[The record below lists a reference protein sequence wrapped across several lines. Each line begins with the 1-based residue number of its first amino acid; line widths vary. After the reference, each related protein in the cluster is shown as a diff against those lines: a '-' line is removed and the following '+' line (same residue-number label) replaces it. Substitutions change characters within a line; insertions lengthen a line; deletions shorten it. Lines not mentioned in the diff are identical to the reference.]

1 MKQQHSGFMRWTS
14 RVMIVLM
21 TWMAMPLTANAAMV
35 ETGVVVDQALAE
47 QGRAKIMAWV
57 NREDVRAQLEAR
69 GVTTEQA
76 QARVNALTDDEAL
89 QISGNLDRLPA
100 GGDILGTAV
109 FIFLVLL
116 VTDILGYTKIFPFTR
131 SVR

>member
-1 MKQQHSGFMRWTS
+1 MKQQYSGFMRWTS
-14 RVMIVLM
+14 RVMIVVMLGLG
-21 TWMAMPLTANAAMV
+21 MPLTASASMV
-35 ETGVVVDQALAE
+35 GTDQTVNHALAE
-47 QGRAKIMAWV
+47 QGRARIMALV
-57 NREDVRAQLEAR
+57 DRDDVRAQLEAR

-76 QARVNALTDDEAL
+76 KARVAALTDEEAL
-89 QISGNLDRLPA
+89 QVSGRLDQLPA

-131 SVR
+131 SIR